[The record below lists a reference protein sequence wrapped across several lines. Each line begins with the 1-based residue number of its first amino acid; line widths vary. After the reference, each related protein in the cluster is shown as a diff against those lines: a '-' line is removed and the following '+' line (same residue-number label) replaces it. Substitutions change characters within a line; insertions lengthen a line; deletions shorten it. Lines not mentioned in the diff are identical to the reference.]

1 MIVRLLFVFVSDF
14 FFFLIDWSS
23 RPLDLPNRFCQ
34 FPKKNQQKKQKQKP
48 DGSRCRRPEMVRF
61 SFVFFWN
68 VVTVIS
74 SLLFPSIIDV
84 HLEFGTIH
92 VEQRKK
98 NSNFFW
104 KRTLPRPKVKK
115 KKNKKKTANKK
126 QQQQQQQQQK
136 ESLTDVPLLN
146 DRYIGL
152 EDVDVVVVFQRCD
165 VTAPA
170 AAAAANGV
178 WVCSFCFVFFVDIFF
193 KKSIFLA

>member
-1 MIVRLLFVFVSDF
+1 MRWSFVFCLFLFRIFFSFWSTGVHDRWICQIVFANFQKKTNKKNKNKNLKWSDFLLF
-14 FFFLIDWSS
+14 
-23 RPLDLPNRFCQ
+23 
-34 FPKKNQQKKQKQKP
+34 
-48 DGSRCRRPEMVRF
+48 
-61 SFVFFWN
+61 FFWN

-170 AAAAANGV
+170 AAAAANGG

>member
-34 FPKKNQQKKQKQKP
+34 FPKINQQKKNKNKNLMDP
-48 DGSRCRRPEMVRF
+48 GVVDLKWSDF
-61 SFVFFWN
+61 LLFFFWN

-98 NSNFFW
+98 NSNFF
-104 KRTLPRPKVKK
+104 
-115 KKNKKKTANKK
+115 
-126 QQQQQQQQQK
+126 
-136 ESLTDVPLLN
+136 
-146 DRYIGL
+146 
-152 EDVDVVVVFQRCD
+152 
-165 VTAPA
+165 
-170 AAAAANGV
+170 
-178 WVCSFCFVFFVDIFF
+178 
-193 KKSIFLA
+193 